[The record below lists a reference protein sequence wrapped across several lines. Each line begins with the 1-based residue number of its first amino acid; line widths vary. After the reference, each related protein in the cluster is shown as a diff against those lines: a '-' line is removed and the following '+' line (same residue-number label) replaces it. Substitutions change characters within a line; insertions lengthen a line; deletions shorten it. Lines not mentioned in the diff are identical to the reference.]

1 MKIMT
6 KENTFRVVTTDG
18 TAGVFL
24 KPARLTEVLDYFMP
38 GRSSGIALA
47 KVGHSLRSLNETID
61 SDCSIDWIPLDSPA
75 GRLALQATLILI
87 LTRAAAERTP
97 GLRLVV
103 DHSIGRGRGL
113 FCELK
118 PAPLFPAWT
127 VRQIRNRMA
136 EIIRN
141 SESIE
146 PVVMTGEEL
155 DAFLEQRGETNAWR
169 PEPELKSEPAV
180 LYRSGCATEYLG
192 LPLLRSASAVG
203 VFGLVAWKQG
213 LVLRFP
219 DGEGREPLP
228 PFVPDR
234 KLFRVFQEFGEWEAI
249 QGVET
254 ARDLNR
260 IAAAGGMPD
269 LIKIA
274 ESLHEKKIGFLADRI
289 HRRKKRI
296 VFIAGPSSSGKT
308 TFTKR
313 LNIQLRVNGLRP
325 LMVSL
330 DDYFLNR
337 DRTPLGEDGRPD
349 YESVT
354 AIDVP
359 RLSADLAALLEGR
372 PVRLPRYD
380 FLTGKGADGPETR
393 IEPDQPVLIEGL
405 HGMNAAVSAGLPP
418 KKIFRIYASALTQ
431 LNLTDRL
438 RVSTSDIRF
447 IRRMVRDARFRNH
460 TAADSLASWFLV
472 RRGEDRY
479 IFPFQENADAVFN
492 SALLYEPGVLRVFA
506 EPLLSAI
513 PAGHPEYPEAERLLG
528 LLLSFTAIPSDE
540 VPRTSILREFI
551 GGSSFKY

>member
-6 KENTFRVVTTDG
+6 KENTFRVVTADG

-24 KPARLTEVLDYFMP
+24 KPARLTEVLEYFMQD
-38 GRSSGIALA
+38 RSCGIALA
-47 KVGHSLRSLNETID
+47 KVGHSLRSLNETIE
-61 SDCSIDWIPLDSPA
+61 SDCCIDWVPLDSPA
-75 GRLALQATLILI
+75 GRLARQATLIL
-87 LTRAAAERTP
+87 LLSRATAERAP
-97 GLRLVV
+97 GRRLVV

-113 FCELK
+113 YCELK

-127 VRQIRNRMA
+127 VRQIRNRMT

-141 SESIE
+141 SESVE
-146 PVVMTGEEL
+146 PAVMTSEEL
-155 DAFLEQRGETNAWR
+155 DAFLEQRGETDAWW
-169 PEPELKSEPAV
+169 PGPDSEPAV
-180 LYRSGCATEYLG
+180 LFRSGGVTEYLG
-192 LPLLRSASAVG
+192 MPLLASTSAVG
-203 VFGLVAWKQG
+203 VFGLIPWKQG
-213 LVLRFP
+213 MVLRFP

-228 PFVPDR
+228 PFAPDR
-234 KLFRVFQEFGEWEAI
+234 KLFRVFHEFGEWEAI

-260 IAAAGGMPD
+260 IAAAGGVPD

-274 ESLHEKKIGFLADRI
+274 ESLHEKKIAFLADRI
-289 HRRKKRI
+289 HRRRKRI

-337 DRTPLGEDGRPD
+337 DRTPPGEDGRPD
-349 YESVT
+349 YESVS

-359 RLSADLAALLEGR
+359 RLGADLAALLEGR
-372 PVRLPRYD
+372 LVRLPRYD
-380 FLTGKGADGPETR
+380 FLTGKGADRTETR
-393 IEPDQPVLIEGL
+393 LDPGQPVLIEGL

-431 LNLTDRL
+431 INLTDRL

-447 IRRMVRDARFRNH
+447 IRRMVRDAQFRNH
-460 TAADSLASWFLV
+460 TAADSLASWHLV

-513 PAGHPEYPEAERLLG
+513 PAGHPEYPEAGRLLG
-528 LLLSFTAIPSDE
+528 LLLSFTAIPPDE

-551 GGSSFKY
+551 GGSSFNY

>member
-6 KENTFRVVTTDG
+6 KENTFSVVTADG

-24 KPARLTEVLDYFMP
+24 KPARLTEVLSYFQP
-38 GRSSGIALA
+38 DRSFSIALA
-47 KVGHSLRSLNETID
+47 KVGHALRSLNETID
-61 SDCSIDWIPLDSPA
+61 SDCRIDWVPLDSPA
-75 GRLALQATLILI
+75 GRLARQATLILI
-87 LTRAAAERTP
+87 LTRAAAERAP
-97 GLRLVV
+97 GLRLIV

-113 FCELK
+113 YCELR
-118 PAPLFPAWT
+118 PAPLFQPWT
-127 VRQIRNRMA
+127 VRQIRKRMA
-136 EIIRN
+136 EIIGKA
-141 SESIE
+141 EPVE
-146 PVVMTGEEL
+146 PVVLTEAEL
-155 DAFLEQRGETNAWR
+155 NAFLEQRGETAAWH
-169 PEPELKSEPAV
+169 PVPGTGPAV
-180 LYRSGCATEYLG
+180 LYRSGGVMEYLG
-192 LPLLRSASAVG
+192 MPLLHETSAVG
-203 VFGLVAWKQG
+203 VFDLVPWKKG
-213 LVLRFP
+213 MILRFP

-228 PFVPDR
+228 PFIPDR
-234 KLFRVFQEFGEWEAI
+234 RLFRVFQEFGEWEAI

-260 IAAAGGMPD
+260 IAADGGVSD

-274 ESLHEKKIGFLADRI
+274 ESLHEKKIAFLADRI
-289 HRRKKRI
+289 QRRRKRI

-325 LMVSL
+325 LMVSM

-354 AIDVP
+354 ALDVP
-359 RLSADLAALLEGR
+359 RLCADLAALLEGR
-372 PVRLPRYD
+372 AVRLPRYD
-380 FLTGKGADGPETR
+380 FLTGKGTDGPETR
-393 IEPDQPVLIEGL
+393 LVPEQPVLIEGL
-405 HGMNAAVSAGLPP
+405 HGMNDAVSAGLSR
-418 KKIFRIYASALTQ
+418 KKIFRIYDSALTQ

-447 IRRMVRDARFRNH
+447 MRRMVRDAQFRNH
-460 TAADSLASWFLV
+460 TAADSLAAWPLV

-506 EPLLSAI
+506 EPLLSSI
-513 PAGHPEYPEAERLLG
+513 PKEHPEYPEAGRLLG
-528 LLLSFTAIPSDE
+528 LLLSFTAIPADE

-551 GGSSFKY
+551 GGSGFKY